1 MAMAINGMSGGGG
14 FSAQAMQSAQAKQ
27 SAPAQQTV
35 QAPKIENE
43 AKSSLLDLDK
53 EQARMKEMQ
62 EETLKRVQEQTK
74 EEMNVQERSAAA
86 MGFGNKLQMQLM
98 GTA

>member
-14 FSAQAMQSAQAKQ
+14 LSAQAMQSAQAKQ
-27 SAPAQQTV
+27 TV

-43 AKSSLLDLDK
+43 TKSSLFDLDK

-62 EETLKRVQEQTK
+62 EDAMKRVQEQTK

-86 MGFGNKLQMQLM
+86 MGFGNKLQMQLT